1 MDRPGGKE
9 KLEASRIRI
18 IIFYRQNTKDTEKYD
33 QTKKAPEIFRSL
45 FVCIAEV
52 GGKIPLSQNYESS
65 IIMTACFIDFH
76 ELVLFLIL
84 NLVI

>member
-18 IIFYRQNTKDTEKYD
+18 IIFYRQNAKDTEKVD

-45 FVCIAEV
+45 FVCAPRVE
-52 GGKIPLSQNYESS
+52 G
-65 IIMTACFIDFH
+65 FI
-76 ELVLFLIL
+76 LLY
-84 NLVI
+84 NS